1 MTRINN
7 EAGFSYIDLMIAMV
21 IMMVGILALTGALTV
36 NLMRSYETDSQ
47 LLSKQ
52 HALSTIESIFSTR
65 EIHASDGG
73 IDGWNSIGNV
83 GNNIGTDGQ
92 PKGIFL
98 TGFNPIRAEEGWDG
112 VSGTADDACATGTS
126 CTSVGHPANSSAELK
141 GFLRKIEI
149 TDVAGQPGKRRVEVT
164 IRYSVNRTYREEK
177 MSTLVT
183 QFQ

>member
-1 MTRINN
+1 MTRTNN

-36 NLMRSYETDSQ
+36 NLLRSYETDSQ

-52 HALSTIESIFSTR
+52 YALSTIESIFSTR

-73 IDGWNSIGNV
+73 VDGWNSIGNV
-83 GNNIGTDGQ
+83 GNNPGSDNQ

-98 TGFNPIRAEEGWDG
+98 NGFNPIRAEEGFDG
-112 VSGTADDACATGTS
+112 VAGTADDACATGTACAS
-126 CTSVGHPANSSAELK
+126 SGHPSNNSAELK

-149 TDVAGQPGKRRVEVT
+149 TDVAGQPGKRRIDVT
-164 IRYSVNRTYREEK
+164 IRYSVNRTFREEK
-177 MSTLVT
+177 MSTLIA